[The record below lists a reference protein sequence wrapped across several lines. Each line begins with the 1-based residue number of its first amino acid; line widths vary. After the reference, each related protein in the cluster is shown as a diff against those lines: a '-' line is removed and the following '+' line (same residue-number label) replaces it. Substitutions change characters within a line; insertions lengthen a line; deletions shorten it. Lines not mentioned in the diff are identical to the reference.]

1 MAVPWR
7 LYIACLIAFVCALP
21 AGASAQSST
30 IACTPNADT
39 TEARALFRAGVAAS
53 DQERWSDAVD
63 SLRRSFE
70 LSCEAPPL
78 FNLGAALR
86 ALGRYREARDV
97 FTQLLTL
104 DVPEG
109 MRPMAERFLREAAAR
124 VATLELLEVAP
135 DIRPEIA
142 LDGRPVSDD
151 GSRPIRLETDA
162 GSHSLVLRVEDYQ
175 PFLWNGE
182 LTDGEVERVV
192 VELEPIPVREVST
205 GGGGGLDD
213 GAVVGIVIG
222 AILAVGAAIAIPV
235 GIVLQDEAQL
245 QPLSPGSVITVGD

>member
-1 MAVPWR
+1 MAVPLR
-7 LYIACLIAFVCALP
+7 LAIACLLVVSALP
-21 AGASAQSST
+21 AGVSAQAST
-30 IACTPNADT
+30 IPCTPSSDS

-86 ALGRYREARDV
+86 ALGRHREARDA
-97 FTQLLTL
+97 FQQLLTL
-104 DVPEG
+104 DLPEG
-109 MRPMAERFLREAAAR
+109 MRPMAEQFLREAAAR
-124 VATLELLEVAP
+124 VAILELLEVAP
-135 DIRPEIA
+135 DARPDISF
-142 LDGRPVSDD
+142 DGRPVPDD
-151 GSRPIRLETDA
+151 GRRPIRLETDA
-162 GSHSLVLRVEDYQ
+162 GGHSLVLRLEDYQ

-182 LTDGEVERVV
+182 LTDGQVERVV
-192 VELEPIPVREVST
+192 VELEPIPVREVSSSD
-205 GGGGGLDD
+205 GGGGLDS
-213 GAVVGIVIG
+213 GAVAAIVIG
-222 AILAVGAAIAIPV
+222 AILAVGAAVAIPV